1 MTYAETNGTRLHYRF
16 DGAERAPI
24 LVLSNSLGTDVGM
37 WDPQITAL
45 AERFRVLRYDSR
57 GHGASRVTPG
67 PYTIEQLARDIVGLL
82 DGLGIDCADFCG
94 LSLGGMV
101 GQWLGVHAPER
112 INRLVLCNTTAYL
125 GPADLW
131 NKRIDAVRQGGMA
144 AVADSVLDRWFTAPF
159 LERQSMA
166 LSQVRATLLNTP
178 GDGYAACCAAV
189 RDMDQRQDISRIRQP
204 TLVIAGSQDLATPPE
219 DGRFLAERIQ
229 GARYVEVN
237 AAHLSNIEETE
248 RFTCAVLDFLSP

>member
-1 MTYAETNGTRLHYRF
+1 
-16 DGAERAPI
+16 
-24 LVLSNSLGTDVGM
+24 
-37 WDPQITAL
+37 
-45 AERFRVLRYDSR
+45 
-57 GHGASRVTPG
+57 
-67 PYTIEQLARDIVGLL
+67 
-82 DGLGIDCADFCG
+82 
-94 LSLGGMV
+94 
-101 GQWLGVHAPER
+101 
-112 INRLVLCNTTAYL
+112 
-125 GPADLW
+125 
-131 NKRIDAVRQGGMA
+131 
-144 AVADSVLDRWFTAPF
+144 
-159 LERQSMA
+159 MA